1 MIRPV
6 SFQPWKFPD
15 SSLDGSNRPL
25 DLNICEVTMENINA
39 QDLQVFMLIGIF
51 LLGSITFLLGLAIL
65 MYGAWGKDLR
75 TIADQT
81 TSLAQKG
88 IAEEISGLVG
98 NASTLM
104 STLNDVMRTS
114 NGIGFYLTIIG
125 GMLMLLSS
133 VVLLKSF

>member
-1 MIRPV
+1 
-6 SFQPWKFPD
+6 
-15 SSLDGSNRPL
+15 
-25 DLNICEVTMENINA
+25 MENINPN
-39 QDLQVFMLIGIF
+39 DLQLFMIIGTF

-65 MYGAWGKDLR
+65 MYGAWGKDLK

-81 TSLAQKG
+81 TRLAQKG

-104 STLNDVMRTS
+104 NTLNDLMRTS

-125 GMLMLLSS
+125 ALLMFLSS
-133 VVLLKSF
+133 LILYNKL

>member
-1 MIRPV
+1 
-6 SFQPWKFPD
+6 
-15 SSLDGSNRPL
+15 
-25 DLNICEVTMENINA
+25 MENINPN
-39 QDLQVFMLIGIF
+39 DLQLFMLIGIF

-104 STLNDVMRTS
+104 ATLNDVMRTS

-125 GMLMLLSS
+125 ALLMVISS
-133 VVLLKSF
+133 FVLLNTI

>member
-1 MIRPV
+1 
-6 SFQPWKFPD
+6 
-15 SSLDGSNRPL
+15 
-25 DLNICEVTMENINA
+25 MENLNA
-39 QDLQVFMLIGIF
+39 NELQLFMLIGIF

-81 TSLAQKG
+81 ARLAQKG

-104 STLNDVMRTS
+104 STLNEIMRTS

-125 GMLMLLSS
+125 GLLMFLSS
-133 VVLLKSF
+133 LVLYNTL

>member
-1 MIRPV
+1 
-6 SFQPWKFPD
+6 
-15 SSLDGSNRPL
+15 
-25 DLNICEVTMENINA
+25 MENLNPSE
-39 QDLQVFMLIGIF
+39 LQLFMLIGTF

-81 TSLAQKG
+81 TKLAQKG
-88 IAEEISGLVG
+88 MAEEIAGLVG

-104 STLNDVMRTS
+104 TTLNDLMRTS

-125 GMLMLLSS
+125 ALLMLLSS
-133 VVLLKSF
+133 FVILNRI

>member
-1 MIRPV
+1 
-6 SFQPWKFPD
+6 
-15 SSLDGSNRPL
+15 
-25 DLNICEVTMENINA
+25 MENINA
-39 QDLQVFMLIGIF
+39 NDLQLFMLIGIF

-75 TIADQT
+75 TNADQT

-104 STLNDVMRTS
+104 TTLNDLMRTS
-114 NGIGFYLTIIG
+114 NGIGFYLTIVG
-125 GMLMLLSS
+125 ALLMLGSS
-133 VVLLKSF
+133 LVLLNTF

>member
-1 MIRPV
+1 
-6 SFQPWKFPD
+6 
-15 SSLDGSNRPL
+15 
-25 DLNICEVTMENINA
+25 MENLDANE
-39 QDLQVFMLIGIF
+39 LQLFMLIGIF

-81 TSLAQKG
+81 TKLAQKG
-88 IAEEISGLVG
+88 IADEISGLVG

-104 STLNDVMRTS
+104 TTLNDIMRTS

-125 GMLMLLSS
+125 ALLMFLSS
-133 VVLLKSF
+133 LVLYNSL

>member
-1 MIRPV
+1 
-6 SFQPWKFPD
+6 
-15 SSLDGSNRPL
+15 
-25 DLNICEVTMENINA
+25 MENINA
-39 QDLQVFMLIGIF
+39 NDLQMFMLIGTFI
-51 LLGSITFLLGLAIL
+51 LGSITFLLGLGIL

-81 TSLAQKG
+81 TKLAQKG

-104 STLNDVMRTS
+104 STLNDLMKTS

-125 GMLMLLSS
+125 GVLMFL
-133 VVLLKSF
+133 

>member
-1 MIRPV
+1 
-6 SFQPWKFPD
+6 
-15 SSLDGSNRPL
+15 
-25 DLNICEVTMENINA
+25 MENLNA
-39 QDLQVFMLIGIF
+39 HDLQVFMLIGIF

-81 TSLAQKG
+81 TTLAQKG

-104 STLNDVMRTS
+104 STLNDLVRTS

-125 GMLMLLSS
+125 GVLMLLSS
-133 VVLLKSF
+133 VVLLKTF

>member
-1 MIRPV
+1 
-6 SFQPWKFPD
+6 
-15 SSLDGSNRPL
+15 
-25 DLNICEVTMENINA
+25 MENINA
-39 QDLQVFMLIGIF
+39 QDLMIFMLIGIF
-51 LLGSITFLLGLAIL
+51 LLGSVTFLLGLAIL

-104 STLNDVMRTS
+104 STLNELVRTS

-125 GMLMLLSS
+125 GLLMMCSS
-133 VVLLKSF
+133 AVLLKTF

>member
-1 MIRPV
+1 
-6 SFQPWKFPD
+6 
-15 SSLDGSNRPL
+15 
-25 DLNICEVTMENINA
+25 MENINTHE
-39 QDLQVFMLIGIF
+39 LQLFMLIGTF

-81 TSLAQKG
+81 TKLAQKG
-88 IAEEISGLVG
+88 IADEIAGLVG

-104 STLNDVMRTS
+104 TTLNDLMRTS

-125 GMLMLLSS
+125 ALLMMLSS
-133 VVLLKSF
+133 YALINLL

>member
-1 MIRPV
+1 
-6 SFQPWKFPD
+6 
-15 SSLDGSNRPL
+15 
-25 DLNICEVTMENINA
+25 MENINPN
-39 QDLQVFMLIGIF
+39 DLQLFMIIGTF

-65 MYGAWGKDLR
+65 MYGAWGKDLK

-81 TSLAQKG
+81 TRLAQKG

-104 STLNDVMRTS
+104 NTLNDVMRTS

-125 GMLMLLSS
+125 ALLMLISS
-133 VVLLKSF
+133 WVLFNKF

>member
-1 MIRPV
+1 
-6 SFQPWKFPD
+6 
-15 SSLDGSNRPL
+15 
-25 DLNICEVTMENINA
+25 MENINTHS
-39 QDLQVFMLIGIF
+39 LQLFMLIGTF

-104 STLNDVMRTS
+104 TTLNDLTRTS

-125 GMLMLLSS
+125 GLLMLLSS
-133 VVLLKSF
+133 LVLIKTI

>member
-1 MIRPV
+1 MI
-6 SFQPWKFPD
+6 
-15 SSLDGSNRPL
+15 
-25 DLNICEVTMENINA
+25 
-39 QDLQVFMLIGIF
+39 IGTF

-65 MYGAWGKDLR
+65 MYGAWGKDLK

-81 TSLAQKG
+81 TRLAQKG

-104 STLNDVMRTS
+104 NTLNDVMRTS

-125 GMLMLLSS
+125 ALLMLISS
-133 VVLLKSF
+133 WVLFNKF

>member
-1 MIRPV
+1 
-6 SFQPWKFPD
+6 
-15 SSLDGSNRPL
+15 
-25 DLNICEVTMENINA
+25 MENLNPN
-39 QDLQVFMLIGIF
+39 DLQLFMLIAIF

-81 TSLAQKG
+81 TRLAQKG

-114 NGIGFYLTIIG
+114 NGIGFYLTVIG
-125 GMLMLLSS
+125 ALLMFLSS
-133 VVLLKSF
+133 LVLYKTI

>member
-1 MIRPV
+1 
-6 SFQPWKFPD
+6 
-15 SSLDGSNRPL
+15 
-25 DLNICEVTMENINA
+25 MENLNA
-39 QDLQVFMLIGIF
+39 NELQLFMLIGIF

-81 TSLAQKG
+81 TRLAQKG

-104 STLNDVMRTS
+104 NTLNDVMRTS
-114 NGIGFYLTIIG
+114 NGIGFYLTVIG
-125 GMLMLLSS
+125 ALLMFLSS
-133 VVLLKSF
+133 LVLYNTL

>member
-1 MIRPV
+1 
-6 SFQPWKFPD
+6 
-15 SSLDGSNRPL
+15 
-25 DLNICEVTMENINA
+25 MENVNA
-39 QDLQVFMLIGIF
+39 SELQLFMLISTF

-81 TSLAQKG
+81 TRLAQKG
-88 IAEEISGLVG
+88 IAEEIAGLVG

-104 STLNDVMRTS
+104 TSINEVVRTS

-125 GMLMLLSS
+125 ALLMLLSS
-133 VVLLKSF
+133 LVLLNII

>member
-1 MIRPV
+1 
-6 SFQPWKFPD
+6 
-15 SSLDGSNRPL
+15 
-25 DLNICEVTMENINA
+25 MENINA
-39 QDLQVFMLIGIF
+39 NDLQLFMLIGTF
-51 LLGSITFLLGLAIL
+51 LLGSITFLLGLGIL

-81 TSLAQKG
+81 TRLAQKG

-104 STLNDVMRTS
+104 TTLNDLMRTS

-125 GMLMLLSS
+125 GVLMFVSSLL
-133 VVLLKSF
+133 LLKTF

>member
-1 MIRPV
+1 
-6 SFQPWKFPD
+6 
-15 SSLDGSNRPL
+15 
-25 DLNICEVTMENINA
+25 MENISA
-39 QDLQVFMLIGIF
+39 HELQLFMLIGTF

-81 TSLAQKG
+81 AKLAQKG

-104 STLNDVMRTS
+104 TTLNDLMRTS
-114 NGIGFYLTIIG
+114 NGIGFYLTIVGAI
-125 GMLMLLSS
+125 LMLISS
-133 VVLLKSF
+133 YVLLNTI

>member
-1 MIRPV
+1 
-6 SFQPWKFPD
+6 
-15 SSLDGSNRPL
+15 
-25 DLNICEVTMENINA
+25 MENINA
-39 QDLQVFMLIGIF
+39 QDLQLFMLIGTF

-65 MYGAWGKDLR
+65 IYGAWGKDLR

-81 TSLAQKG
+81 TQLAQKG

-104 STLNDVMRTS
+104 TTLNDLMRTS

-125 GMLMLLSS
+125 ACLMLLSS
-133 VVLLKSF
+133 YVLLNRF

>member
-1 MIRPV
+1 
-6 SFQPWKFPD
+6 
-15 SSLDGSNRPL
+15 
-25 DLNICEVTMENINA
+25 MENINPNE
-39 QDLQVFMLIGIF
+39 LQLFMLIGIF

-81 TSLAQKG
+81 TRLAQKG

-125 GMLMLLSS
+125 ALLMFLSS
-133 VVLLKSF
+133 LVLYKTI